1 MAAMR
6 PLSCNILKEVHI
18 VQIKEI
24 VIQTIH
30 NNENRDW
37 IKAGHCQEISESNV
51 AVKIR
56 ARSKTFHFLL
66 NLADYYL
73 DMDISGSFSA
83 IFSK

>member
-1 MAAMR
+1 MR
-6 PLSCNILKEVHI
+6 TGIGLKQGTV
-18 VQIKEI
+18 
-24 VIQTIH
+24 
-30 NNENRDW
+30 ND
-37 IKAGHCQEISESNV
+37 ISESNV